1 VLPPARPCRLR
12 VGDKIISDELTGMN
26 LHHNDP
32 KSLASKKTAVG
43 YTVLLN
49 EIDHPL
55 PLTVLR
61 NGQPVDSTTPDLP
74 LLLRPLALE
83 YAHYSFLLANHFTQL
98 LDKGTFS
105 WPLLVREGDT
115 LVPMQIEKEPRQGIL
130 HFDLRPKG
138 ILVRRLLDDG
148 RSVSP
153 RTLRI
158 RGWLADFA
166 TKRLVRLASDNWQ
179 LWNKIILEGTLQVDG
194 SCLIDPQRFSGIE
207 LIAAAGQAPPLD
219 DLALAVA
226 GSAQTPERRLLNDY
240 KIDVIL
246 DATDSEQL
254 FIHAVTQTA
263 NRLFPLDQHALP
275 LFCEET
281 FAAVA
286 APLRT
291 LKRRRVIYDAYFAA
305 RRESGITAH
314 RRVLRNFLQGP
325 DFRKRAVV
333 REAKEMIEEALSRD
347 QEENWLLQLDGAKW
361 VLQQRNHQKE
371 VAMLEILYQHFG
383 VTALR
388 DAQIPGELMVPRRSF
403 FSSLPLLL
411 PALHEIGV
419 ELSLAGQTTVPAA
432 IEIKISAT
440 AAGIDWFELRP
451 EIRYNGALFSEEEWR
466 RALADGLFEAGGEL
480 HLLDA
485 VSLQALSL
493 LAGMAPSQRKRKGEE
508 VLRIPRL
515 HILDCLALRRLGVTL
530 ELAADDAKILDDLEN
545 FSDLPSRP
553 LPRLQA
559 ELRDYQRHGYD
570 WLAFHYDHKFGACLA
585 DDMGLGKTL
594 QAISLLAAL
603 QQGILKSLS
612 PKKKTLPHLVVMPPS
627 LLFNWESEI
636 ARFAPELRTGIYR
649 GLDRST
655 DFSDI
660 DVVLTSYDLM
670 RRDIEKLAQL
680 PFHVIIFDEA
690 QAVKNLRT
698 GITAAARRLQGTF
711 KLALTGTPVENH
723 LGEFWS
729 IIDLVLPGLL
739 GDEKDFGGA
748 RSKDE
753 EQRLVTLIARTKPFV
768 LRRSKEM
775 IAAELP
781 AKIEMELRLEM
792 NEAQKLLYQQTVNEL
807 RGTVSSAYSQQNAG
821 QARITALAA
830 LTRLRRLCL
839 DPRLVGAEI
848 DGAAPKITA
857 LCEQLHEL
865 MEEGH
870 SVLVFSQFTTFLD
883 LIEPALAAEG
893 IPWLRLDGSTPV
905 AQRKDL
911 VHRFQGSKEPQV
923 FLLSLKAGGRGLNLT
938 QASYVIHLDPWWNP
952 AVENQA
958 SDRAHRI
965 GQTRTVTVLRLLM
978 QHTVE
983 EKMMML
989 KSRKEKL
996 FKALLEEG
1004 RDAGDV
1010 PLTRADFEFLIEG

>member
-1 VLPPARPCRLR
+1 MKLQHYDKESLIAEKTPA
-12 VGDKIISDELTGMN
+12 V
-26 LHHNDP
+26 
-32 KSLASKKTAVG
+32 
-43 YTVLLN
+43 YTVLLH
-49 EIDHPL
+49 EINHPM

-61 NGQPVDSTTPDLP
+61 NGQPVDSSTADIPF
-74 LLLRPLALE
+74 LLRPLAME
-83 YAHYSFLLANHFTQL
+83 YAHYRYLLANHFTQI
-98 LDKGTFS
+98 LDNDTFS
-105 WPLLVREGDT
+105 WPLLMQEGDIFT
-115 LVPMQIEKEPRQGIL
+115 QVQIDKEPRRGIL
-130 HFDLRPKG
+130 QLDLQPEG
-138 ILVRRLLDDG
+138 LIIRRLLDDG
-148 RSVSP
+148 SHISP
-153 RTLRI
+153 RTVRI

-166 TKRLVRLASDNWQ
+166 AKRLVRLTSDNWQ
-179 LWNKIILEGTLQVDG
+179 LWDVLILDGILQEDG
-194 SCLIDPQRFSGIE
+194 SCLIPPQRFSGIE
-207 LIAAAGQAPPLD
+207 LLSAAGQVPQLD
-219 DLALAVA
+219 DLTLFI
-226 GSAQTPERRLLNDY
+226 GGNAQSPEQRLLNDY
-240 KIDVIL
+240 KIDVIV
-246 DATDSEQL
+246 DTTDSEQL

-263 NRLFPLDQHALP
+263 NRLFPLDQHALS

-281 FAAVA
+281 FTAVA

-314 RRVLRNFLQGP
+314 RRILRNFLQGP

-333 REAKEMIEEALSRD
+333 REAKGIIEEALSRD
-347 QEENWLLQLDGAKW
+347 QEENWLLQLDGANW
-361 VLQQRNHQKE
+361 VVQQRNHQKE
-371 VAMLEILYQHFG
+371 VALLEILYQHFG

-388 DAQIPGELMVPRRSF
+388 DALIPGELVVPRRSF
-403 FSSLPLLL
+403 FSSLPILL
-411 PALHEIGV
+411 PALQEIGV

-432 IEIKISAT
+432 VEIKISAT

-451 EIRYNGALFSEEEWR
+451 EIRYNGTLFSEEEWR

-485 VSLQALSL
+485 LSLQALSL
-493 LAGMAPSQRKRKGEE
+493 LAGMAPTQRQRKGED
-508 VLRIPRL
+508 VMRIPRL
-515 HILDCLALRRLGVTL
+515 HILDCLALRRLGASL
-530 ELAADDAKILDDLEN
+530 ELAADDAKILHDLEH

-553 LPRLQA
+553 LPQLQA
-559 ELRDYQRHGYD
+559 HLREYQRQGYD
-570 WLAFHYDHKFGACLA
+570 WLAFHYEHKFGACLA

-603 QQGILKSLS
+603 QQGVLS
-612 PKKKTLPHLVVMPPS
+612 SRTPKKKTLPHLVVMPPS

-636 ARFAPELRTGIYR
+636 ARFAPELRTTIYR

-655 DFSDI
+655 DFRNI
-660 DVVLTSYDLM
+660 DVVLTSYDLV
-670 RRDIEKLAQL
+670 RRDIEKLAKL

-748 RSKDE
+748 RSKDDE
-753 EQRLVTLIARTKPFV
+753 ERLTTIIARTKPFV
-768 LRRSKEM
+768 LRRSKDM

-781 AKIEMELRLEM
+781 AKIEMELHLEM

-848 DGAAPKITA
+848 EGVAPKITA
-857 LCEQLHEL
+857 LCEQLQEL

-905 AQRKDL
+905 SQRKDL
-911 VHRFQGSKEPQV
+911 VHRFQGSKVPQV

-938 QASYVIHLDPWWNP
+938 RASYVIHLDPWWNP

-1010 PLTRADFEFLIEG
+1010 PLTRTDFEFLIEG

>member
-1 VLPPARPCRLR
+1 
-12 VGDKIISDELTGMN
+12 MN
-26 LHHNDP
+26 LQQNDQ
-32 KSLASKKTAVG
+32 KSITTEKTTAV

-49 EIDHPL
+49 EIDQPL

-61 NGQPVDSTTPDLP
+61 NGQPVDSSTPDLP

-98 LDKGTFS
+98 LNNGTFS

-115 LVPMQIEKEPRQGIL
+115 LAPVQIDKEPRRGIL
-130 HFDLRPKG
+130 HFDLRPEG
-138 ILVRRLLDDG
+138 LIVRRLLDDG
-148 RSVSP
+148 SSISP

-158 RGWLADFA
+158 RGWHADFA
-166 TKRLVRLASDNWQ
+166 TKRLVRLASDNWH
-179 LWNKIILEGTLQVDG
+179 LWDNIILDGKLQVDG
-194 SCLIDPQRFSGIE
+194 SCLIAPQHFSGIE
-207 LIAAAGQAPPLD
+207 LLAAADQLPPLD
-219 DLALAVA
+219 DLSLAVA
-226 GSAQTPERRLLNDY
+226 GSAQPPERRQLNDY

-246 DATDSEQL
+246 DATNTEQL
-254 FIHAVTQTA
+254 FIHAVAQA
-263 NRLFPLDQHALP
+263 SSQLFPLDHHALP

-281 FAAVA
+281 FAAA
-286 APLRT
+286 SALLRT
-291 LKRRRVIYDAYFAA
+291 LKRRRVIYDTFFAV

-314 RRVLRNFLQGP
+314 RRVMRNFLQGP

-333 REAKEMIEEALSRD
+333 REAKGMIEEALNRD
-347 QEENWLLQLDGAKW
+347 LEENWLLHLDGAHW

-371 VAMLEILYQHFG
+371 VALLEILYQHFG

-388 DAQIPGELMVPRRSF
+388 AARIPGELVVPRRTF
-403 FSSLPLLL
+403 FNSLPVLL

-466 RALADGLFEAGGEL
+466 RALTDGLFEAGGEL

-485 VSLQALSL
+485 ISLQALSL
-493 LAGMAPSQRKRKGEE
+493 LAGMAPAQRKHKEE
-508 VLRIPRL
+508 DVLRIPRL

-530 ELAADDAKILDDLEN
+530 ELAADDAKILHDLEN

-553 LPRLQA
+553 LPQLQA
-559 ELRDYQRHGYD
+559 QLRDYQRHGYD

-603 QQGILKSLS
+603 QQGIIKSLA
-612 PKKKTLPHLVVMPPS
+612 PKKKTLPHLVVVPPS

-636 ARFAPELRTGIYR
+636 ARFAPELRTSVYR

-660 DVVLTSYDLM
+660 DVVLTSYDLV
-670 RRDIEKLAQL
+670 RRDIEKLAKL

-753 EQRLVTLIARTKPFV
+753 EQRLTTIIARTKPFV
-768 LRRSKEM
+768 LRRSKDM

-807 RGTVSSAYSQQNAG
+807 RGTVSSAYSLQNAG

-848 DGAAPKITA
+848 DGAAPKIIA
-857 LCEQLHEL
+857 LCEQLSEL

-911 VHRFQGSKEPQV
+911 VQRFQGSKVPQV

-989 KSRKEKL
+989 KSRKERL

>member
-1 VLPPARPCRLR
+1 
-12 VGDKIISDELTGMN
+12 MN
-26 LHHNDP
+26 LYHDD
-32 KSLASKKTAVG
+32 KEFLAPQQTPAV

-61 NGQPVDSTTPDLP
+61 NGQPVNSSTPDIP
-74 LLLRPLALE
+74 VLLRPLAME
-83 YAHYSFLLANHFTQL
+83 YAHYRYLLANHFTQI
-98 LDKGTFS
+98 LDNDTFS
-105 WPLLVREGDT
+105 WPLLVQDGKIFTQVR
-115 LVPMQIEKEPRQGIL
+115 IEKGPRRGIL
-130 HFDLRPKG
+130 SLDLRPEG
-138 ILVRRLLDDG
+138 LYIRRLLDDG
-148 RSVSP
+148 SSVSP

-166 TKRLVRLASDNWQ
+166 AKRLVRLASDNWQ
-179 LWNKIILEGTLQVDG
+179 LWDKIILDGTLQVDG
-194 SCLIDPQRFSGIE
+194 SCLISPQRFSGIE
-207 LIAAAGQAPPLD
+207 LIAAAGQPPQLD
-219 DLALAVA
+219 DLALAIA
-226 GSAQTPERRLLNDY
+226 GSAQLPEQRQLDDY

-246 DATDSEQL
+246 DAAESEQL

-263 NRLFPLDQHALP
+263 NRLFPLDQHTLP

-281 FAAVA
+281 FVAVA

-291 LKRRRVIYDAYFAA
+291 HKRRRVIYDAYFAA

-314 RRVLRNFLQGP
+314 RRILRNFLQGP

-333 REAKEMIEEALSRD
+333 REAKGMIEEALNRD
-347 QEENWLLQLDGAKW
+347 LEENWLLQLDGASW

-371 VAMLEILYQHFG
+371 VAILEILYQHFG

-388 DAQIPGELMVPRRSF
+388 DAQIPGELVVPRRSF
-403 FSSLPLLL
+403 FNSLPILL
-411 PALHEIGV
+411 PALQQIGV
-419 ELSLAGQTTVPAA
+419 GLSLAGQTTVPAA

-451 EIRYNGALFSEEEWR
+451 EIRYNGTLFSEEEWR

-493 LAGMAPSQRKRKGEE
+493 LAGMAPSPRKRKGEE
-508 VLRIPRL
+508 MIRIPRL

-530 ELAADDAKILDDLEN
+530 DLTADDEKILHDLEH
-545 FSDLPSRP
+545 FSELPSRP

-559 ELRDYQRHGYD
+559 QLRDYQKHGYD

-594 QAISLLAAL
+594 QAISLIAAL
-603 QQGILKSLS
+603 QQGIIKSLA
-612 PKKKTLPHLVVMPPS
+612 PKKKALPHLVVMPPS

-636 ARFAPELRTGIYR
+636 ARFAPELRTSIYR

-655 DFSDI
+655 DFRNV
-660 DVVLTSYDLM
+660 DVVLTSYDLV
-670 RRDIEKLAQL
+670 RRDIEKLAKL

-698 GITAAARRLQGTF
+698 GITAAARRLQATF

-739 GDEKDFGGA
+739 GDEKDFGSA
-748 RSKDE
+748 RNKDE
-753 EQRLVTLIARTKPFV
+753 EQRLTTIIARTKPFV
-768 LRRSKEM
+768 LRRSKDM
-775 IAAELP
+775 IADELP

-848 DGAAPKITA
+848 DGSAPKIIA
-857 LCEQLHEL
+857 LCEQLREL

-905 AQRKDL
+905 SQRKDL
-911 VHRFQGSKEPQV
+911 VQRFQGSKKPQV

-938 QASYVIHLDPWWNP
+938 RASYVIHLDPWWNP

-989 KSRKEKL
+989 KSRKERL

>member
-1 VLPPARPCRLR
+1 
-12 VGDKIISDELTGMN
+12 MN
-26 LHHNDP
+26 LDHNDKEP
-32 KSLASKKTAVG
+32 SVQKKAPAA
-43 YTVLLN
+43 YSVLLH
-49 EIDHPL
+49 ETDHPL
-55 PLTVLR
+55 PLTVLC
-61 NGQPVDSTTPDLP
+61 NGHPVDSTTEDIP
-74 LLLRPLALE
+74 LLLRPLAME
-83 YAHYSFLLANHFTQL
+83 YAHYRYLLANHFTQI
-98 LDKGTFS
+98 LDNDNFS
-105 WPLLVREGDT
+105 WPLLMQDGDAFT
-115 LVPMQIEKEPRQGIL
+115 PVQINKKPRRGIL
-130 HFDLRPKG
+130 HFDLQPEG
-138 ILVRRLLDDG
+138 LIVRRLLDDG
-148 RSVSP
+148 SP
-153 RTLRI
+153 ISHRTARI
-158 RGWLADFA
+158 RGWLIDFT
-166 TKRLVRLASDNWQ
+166 TKRLVRLSSDNWQ
-179 LWNKIILEGTLQVDG
+179 LWDRLILDG
-194 SCLIDPQRFSGIE
+194 SLQNDGCCLIPPQRFSGIE
-207 LIAAAGQAPPLD
+207 LIGTAGQMPQMD
-219 DLALAVA
+219 DLTLAIA
-226 GSAQTPERRLLNDY
+226 GNAQSPKQRLLNEY

-246 DATDSEQL
+246 NATDSEQL
-254 FIHAVTQTA
+254 FIRAVTQTA
-263 NRLFPLDQHALP
+263 NRLFPLDQHALA

-281 FAAVA
+281 FVAVA

-314 RRVLRNFLQGP
+314 RRILRNFLQGP
-325 DFRKRAVV
+325 DFRKRAIM
-333 REAKEMIEEALSRD
+333 REAKGMIEEALNRD
-347 QEENWLLQLDGAKW
+347 LEENWLLQLDGNNW

-371 VAMLEILYQHFG
+371 VAILEILYQHFG
-383 VTALR
+383 VNSLR
-388 DAQIPGELMVPRRSF
+388 DAQSPGELMVPRRSF
-403 FSSLPLLL
+403 FNSLPILL
-411 PALHEIGV
+411 PALQEIGV
-419 ELSLAGQTTVPAA
+419 ELSLAGQTTVPAT
-432 IEIKISAT
+432 IEIKIRAT

-451 EIRYNGALFSEEEWR
+451 EIRYKGTLFSEEEWR
-466 RALADGLFEAGGEL
+466 RALADGLFAVGGEL

-493 LAGMAPSQRKRKGEE
+493 LAGMAPTQRQRKGED

-515 HILDCLALRRLGVTL
+515 HILDCLALRRLGASL
-530 ELAADDAKILDDLEN
+530 ELAADDAKILHDLEH
-545 FSDLPSRP
+545 FSELPSRP
-553 LPRLQA
+553 LPQLQA
-559 ELRDYQRHGYD
+559 QLREYQRHGYD
-570 WLAFHYDHKFGACLA
+570 WLAFHYEHKFGACLA

-603 QQGILKSLS
+603 QQGVLS
-612 PKKKTLPHLVVMPPS
+612 SRAPKKKSLPHLVVMPPS

-636 ARFAPELRTGIYR
+636 ARFAPDLRTTIYR

-655 DFSDI
+655 DFSKI
-660 DVVLTSYDLM
+660 DVVLTSYDLV
-670 RRDIEKLAQL
+670 RRDIEKLAKL
-680 PFHVIIFDEA
+680 SFHVIIFDEA

-698 GITAAARRLQGTF
+698 GITAAARRLQGIF

-739 GDEKDFGGA
+739 GEEKDFGGA
-748 RSKDE
+748 RSKVE
-753 EQRLVTLIARTKPFV
+753 EERLTTVIARTRPFV

-775 IAAELP
+775 IADELP

-807 RGTVSSAYSQQNAG
+807 RGSVSSAYSQLSAG

-848 DGAAPKITA
+848 DEAAPKIIA
-857 LCEQLHEL
+857 LCEQLNEL

-883 LIEPALAAEG
+883 LIEPALDAEE

-905 AQRKDL
+905 GQRKDL
-911 VHRFQGSKEPQV
+911 VHRFQESKVPQV

-965 GQTRTVTVLRLLM
+965 GQTQTVTVLRLLM